1 MTDASYFKALPL
13 APIVQE
19 GNNGSGPVLGE
30 SKEVSL
36 WSLFHGS
43 SQEAGRRP
51 WWTWDCGN
59 QEAPWCPHGGI

>member
-1 MTDASYFKALPL
+1 MRMTDASYFKALPL

-36 WSLFHGS
+36 
-43 SQEAGRRP
+43 
-51 WWTWDCGN
+51 
-59 QEAPWCPHGGI
+59 